1 MADQQFR
8 IVFIASNQKYLSR
21 IARTVDYVE
30 ASKQD
35 LDVHCKFTLYSY
47 EDGTIALKADNGKFL
62 YCDANDN
69 NRIKVGLNDSSD
81 TRCKF
86 TMQAQE
92 EGSVAIGFKNS
103 WWAIAA
109 VNDVNYVAATSPD
122 QVSFTVHIE
131 PVG

>member
-8 IVFIASNQKYLSR
+8 IVFIADNQKYLSR
-21 IARTVDYVE
+21 INRTTDYVE
-30 ASKQD
+30 AFKQD
-35 LDVHCKFTLYSY
+35 LDAYSKFTLFSY

-69 NRIKVGLNDSSD
+69 SRIKVGVSDSTDS
-81 TRCKF
+81 RCKF

-92 EGSVAIGFKNS
+92 EGMVAISFNNS

-109 VNDVNYVAATSPD
+109 VNDVNYIAATSPD
-122 QVSFTVHIE
+122 QVSFTVNIE
-131 PVG
+131 PVD